1 MTSDDDASSPARA
14 QALFTPT
21 LWANRSGSTTV
32 RKVLH
37 PARAR
42 DAAPAHHRSSWSPPS
57 TSCLPLRFHARAS
70 VLVACTAA
78 PTCFLAS
85 PFACVRRPIVVV
97 HARPHVYYQNSLFA
111 SRHMYP
117 YFTVSQPSRLAHR
130 LVCSRLPSPLPLASP
145 PHPTIGSPS
154 PAPTP
159 APAPQC
165 VVGLEARMH
174 TTYVFIAYLV
184 VLLLHR
190 RCAVFTP
197 YLSLTLSLSLAPIL
211 ALRISPRPA

>member
-1 MTSDDDASSPARA
+1 MMTRQARRAPKLYSLQLSGPTVRGRPRLEKYSTLLARA
-14 QALFTPT
+14 TRRPPIIALP
-21 LWANRSGSTTV
+21 GPHPPPPI
-32 RKVLH
+32 VLL
-37 PARAR
+37 PPLALPCSRFRAR
-42 DAAPAHHRSSWSPPS
+42 GVHR
-57 TSCLPLRFHARAS
+57 R
-70 VLVACTAA
+70 A

-117 YFTVSQPSRLAHR
+117 YFTVSPASRLAHR

-145 PHPTIGSPS
+145 PTLLLDPPS
-154 PAPTP
+154 RSP